1 MLKKLIFPLLAI
13 FLTVLACSL
22 PATGTAVPTGGV
34 VQGVVYGDL
43 NGDGVIDDSEQSS
56 RLEGATVTLADCGP
70 TQTQL
75 TDPEGKFHFE
85 DLPAGTCHVSVSKG
99 GWEYSGSYPALGVY
113 PIPVA
118 SDPEL
123 ATAFSI
129 YMAPVMD
136 FIPTDTPT
144 LVPSPTLVPTNT
156 LIPTLTAPMV
166 TPTSEDVNCR
176 FGPGIE
182 YLAIGS
188 LRMGEIVPILGTI
201 SDHSWWQISDPRN
214 IGVLCWVKASLTT
227 ASGNL
232 ALVPELAKPTGL
244 VTDLAVSVVGG
255 PTIHGYCGGPNA
267 VNFSVSV
274 TTNGPATVKYHLEI
288 FNGDGTLRNTTADA
302 TLNFAA
308 FGTQTFDPGGAYKT
322 DCGDFYVKV
331 IVTAPNN
338 KTAQYNW
345 SVVSP

>member
-1 MLKKLIFPLLAI
+1 MSKKLILPILAI
-13 FLTVLACSL
+13 VAAILACNAPSS
-22 PATGTAVPTGGV
+22 PAPSGGI

-43 NGDGVIDDSEQSS
+43 NSDGDIDDSEQSS
-56 RLEGATVTLADCGP
+56 RVEGVTVTLDDCGP

-75 TDPEGKFHFE
+75 TDSEGKFRFE
-85 DLPAGTCHVSVSKG
+85 DLPEGSCHVSVSKG
-99 GWEYSGSYPALGVY
+99 GWIYIGSFPALGVY

-118 SDPEL
+118 SDPDL
-123 ATAFSI
+123 PTAFSI

-136 FIPTDTPT
+136 FIPTETPT
-144 LVPSPTLVPTNT
+144 LVPSLVPTLT
-156 LIPTLTAPMV
+156 STIVPTLASPMV

-176 FGPGIE
+176 FGPGTE

-188 LRMGEIVPILGTI
+188 LRMGEIVPIRGTI
-201 SDHSWWQISDPRN
+201 SDRSWWQIEDPRN
-214 IGVLCWVKASLTT
+214 IGILCWVKAALTT

-255 PTIHGYCGGPNA
+255 PTIHGFCGGPNA
-267 VNFSVSV
+267 VTFSVSI

-288 FNGDGTLRNTTADA
+288 FNGDGSLRNATADA
-302 TLNFAA
+302 TLNFTA
-308 FGTQTFDPGGAYKT
+308 FGTQTFDPAGAYKT

-331 IVTAPNN
+331 IVTAPNS

-345 SVVSP
+345 SVVYP